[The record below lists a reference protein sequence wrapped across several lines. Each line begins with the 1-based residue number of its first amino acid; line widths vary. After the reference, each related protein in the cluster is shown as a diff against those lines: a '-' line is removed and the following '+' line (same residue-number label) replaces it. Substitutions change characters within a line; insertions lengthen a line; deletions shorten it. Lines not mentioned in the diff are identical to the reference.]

1 MTQTQLLR
9 IRKGAVLAGVA
20 GGLADYLGWGR
31 GKVRLGF
38 VLFGLFGAGEIVY
51 LILWLFMP
59 KAPR

>member
-9 IRKGAVLAGVA
+9 LRQGAVLAGVA

-38 VLFGLFGAGEIVY
+38 VIFGLFGAGEIVY
-51 LILWLFMP
+51 VILWLLMP

>member
-1 MTQTQLLR
+1 MTQSELLR
-9 IRKGAVLAGVA
+9 IRKGAMLAGVA

-38 VLFGLFGAGEIVY
+38 VIFGLFGAGEIVY
-51 LILWLFMP
+51 IILWLLMP